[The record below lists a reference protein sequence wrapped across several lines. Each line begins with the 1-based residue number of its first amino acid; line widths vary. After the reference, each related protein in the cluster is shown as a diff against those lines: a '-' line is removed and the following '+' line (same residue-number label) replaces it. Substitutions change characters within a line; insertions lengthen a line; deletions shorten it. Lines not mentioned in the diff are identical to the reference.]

1 MELQIRLSE
10 AVSHAMVHV
19 GAKINIKIGKKEVAE
34 LKIFI
39 NRNAHRVTWRVWFFF
54 FGVRQLKNL
63 AQFEWD
69 LWDTYLFKVVIIA
82 SNTMNFSLRV
92 LID

>member
-1 MELQIRLSE
+1 MTC
-10 AVSHAMVHV
+10 MV
-19 GAKINIKIGKKEVAE
+19 
-34 LKIFI
+34 
-39 NRNAHRVTWRVWFFF
+39 FFL
-54 FGVRQLKNL
+54 FGVWQLKNL

-82 SNTMNFSLRV
+82 SNTMNFSLHM